1 MKLNVC
7 LIHRF
12 HIAFA
17 KDDIYLVCLILGK
30 IILRDIGLDFLSTAI
45 VALTAKSKCLALL
58 GIKM

>member
-12 HIAFA
+12 CIAFA
-17 KDDIYLVCLILGK
+17 EDIIYLVCLILGK

-45 VALTAKSKCLALL
+45 VALRNEK
-58 GIKM
+58 